1 MMTHRPIARACV
13 LLALLFAPMVAPPGA
28 MAQTDP
34 VRAPSVPD
42 IDAPELAAPGHDAAG
57 VMQRIIAIH
66 DQIDPLASLL
76 AGHAVHAD
84 RIVHLRIWYPAKP
97 VAGAVPVTYSA
108 SLTGEPGHPD
118 AAFTVPGIAYADAP
132 AAGAHYPMIVLSH
145 GYNNDPVMLS
155 WLGENLAT
163 KGYVVVAPEHR
174 DPPIWDRAKGPAGLL
189 ARPIDITGTITALR
203 GGMLG
208 ALVDTDRMGLIG
220 YSYGGYGVLQV
231 GGARL
236 DPGSKVV
243 AALPAD
249 LVSAYAGNGA
259 HAADLAAKGIR
270 AIVAISPAG
279 GAPWSVWGPDG
290 AGLGA
295 ITAPLLVV
303 VGSADRTVGY
313 EQGPAAIFAQAT
325 HADRHMLVFQG
336 AGHDIGTNPPPA
348 QMHGRLW
355 DLDWFADP
363 VWRKDRINAIATHMI
378 TAFLD
383 LHVKGDATRAAYLT
397 VPSEK
402 SDNAGWLGDAPGY
415 AAMSQGGSNP
425 TWKGFWRGHQD
436 GLILIHRPAQ

>member
-1 MMTHRPIARACV
+1 MTGRPIRLACLTMV
-13 LLALLFAPMVAPPGA
+13 LVIAPVPV
-28 MAQTDP
+28 MAQAGHEH
-34 VRAPSVPD
+34 APGVPD
-42 IDAPELAAPGHDAAG
+42 IDAPELAQPGPDAAG
-57 VMQRIIAIH
+57 MTQRVIALH
-66 DQIDPLASLL
+66 DRIDPLASLL

-84 RIVHLRIWYPAKP
+84 RVLHLRIWYPAKP
-97 VAGAVPVTYSA
+97 APGAVPVTYA
-108 SLTGEPGHPD
+108 ARLTGEPGHPD
-118 AAFTVPGIAYADAP
+118 AAFTVPGMAYADAP
-132 AAGAHYPMIVLSH
+132 AAGDHHPVIVLSH

-174 DPPIWDRAKGPAGLL
+174 DPPIWDRAKSPAGLL

-203 GGMLG
+203 GGLLG
-208 ALVDTDRMGLIG
+208 PLVDTGRIGLVG

-231 GGARL
+231 GGGRL
-236 DPGSKVV
+236 DPESKVV

-259 HAADLAAKGIR
+259 RAADLNTAGIR

-279 GAPWSVWGPDG
+279 GAPWSVWGPQG
-290 AGLGA
+290 AGLAG
-295 ITAPLLVV
+295 ISAPLLVV

-313 EQGPAAIFAQAT
+313 EHGPAAIFAQAT
-325 HADRHMLVFQG
+325 HTDRHMLVFQG

-348 QMHGRLW
+348 EMHGRLW
-355 DLDWFADP
+355 DFDWFADP

-383 LHVKGDATRAAYLT
+383 THVKGDASRAAYLD

-402 SDNAGWLGDAPGY
+402 SDNAGWQGDAPGY
-415 AAMSQGGSNP
+415 AAMSRGGTNP

-436 GLILIHRPAQ
+436 GLILIHRAAQ